1 MLRLG
6 ILHDFAQDE
15 CPGGANETLKVLYET
30 APNGVEVYWLPTGNP
45 LQWRYLDNF
54 IVASTRSISNSQLE
68 YLLKDKKYVK
78 VFLDYRR
85 VPPKVIQDAKLL
97 VYMSPKQK
105 RDMLGSGPAHVMP
118 SLVDPDLFYPADK
131 PGNGYL
137 WVGNFS
143 RQKGIRTLWEWADN
157 NRVHIDFYG
166 YGTPRVYLEQS
177 EYCHIKVP
185 ISYDEIP
192 ELYRKYRMF
201 IHLPKNF
208 EAGSRVFIEAA
219 LSGLEII
226 TNDFEGDLSFD
237 NPYSEKAWRDRLKKA
252 PHEFWQKTLQVLG

>member
-85 VPPKVIQDAKLL
+85 VPPKVIQDARLL

-118 SLVDPDLFYPADK
+118 SLVDSDMFS
-131 PGNGYL
+131 PGNGDGCL
-137 WVGNFS
+137 WVGNYS
-143 RQKGIRTLWEWADN
+143 RQKGIRNLWEWAETN
-157 NRVHIDFYG
+157 QVHIDCYG

-177 EYCHIKVP
+177 DYCHVKVP
-185 ISYDEIP
+185 VSYDEMP
-192 ELYRKYRMF
+192 NLYRKYATLV
-201 IHLPKNF
+201 HLPSGS
-208 EAGSRVFIEAA
+208 EAGSRVFIEAV
-219 LSGLEII
+219 LSGLKVL
-226 TNDFEGDLSFD
+226 TNENEGDKSFENAYD
-237 NPYSEKAWRDRLKKA
+237 IKKWRARLLTA
-252 PHEFWQKTLQVLG
+252 PARFWREALDAL